1 MKKTLTF
8 LGLAVAMIIFTGCEK
23 ITEQSFNVQ
32 IAKDFNIN
40 MEEGTA
46 TFNLEE
52 VFSSLSSEELDQVKE
67 SIINYRINSISYK
80 IWEFGGS
87 ETATLDGMLK
97 FAKVNNDNDFVSYVI
112 PEILLSGTSNEDARN
127 TIEFSAEDN
136 QKIVGYL
143 LDGNSIKVLANG
155 NVSKQPASFVLQ
167 VVADVTA
174 TAEIEE

>member
-32 IAKDFNIN
+32 IAKDFDIN
-40 MEEGTA
+40 LEEGTA
-46 TFNLEE
+46 SFNLEE
-52 VFSSLSSEELDQVKE
+52 VFSSLSDEELEQVKE

-87 ETATLDGMLK
+87 ETATLDGLLK
-97 FAKVNNDNDFVSYVI
+97 FSKVDNENDFVAYEI
-112 PEILLSGTSNEDARN
+112 PEILLSSTSNEDAKN
-127 TIEFSAEDN
+127 TIEFTPEDN
-136 QKIVGYL
+136 EKIVSYL

-155 NVSKQPASFVLQ
+155 NVSDQPASFVLQ

>member
-40 MEEGTA
+40 MEEGSTS
-46 TFNLEE
+46 FNLEE
-52 VFSSLSSEELDQVKE
+52 VFSSLSDEELDQVKE

-97 FAKVNNDNDFVSYVI
+97 FAKVNNDNDFVAYEI
-112 PEILLSGTSNEDARN
+112 PEILLSATSNDDARN

-136 QKIVGYL
+136 EKIVGYL
-143 LDGNSIKVLANG
+143 LDGNSMKVLANG
-155 NVSKQPASFVLQ
+155 NVSEQPASFVLQ

-174 TAEIEE
+174 TAEIEV

>member
-1 MKKTLTF
+1 M
-8 LGLAVAMIIFTGCEK
+8 IFTGCEK

-46 TFNLEE
+46 SFNLEE

-87 ETATLDGMLK
+87 ETAY
-97 FAKVNNDNDFVSYVI
+97 S
-112 PEILLSGTSNEDARN
+112 
-127 TIEFSAEDN
+127 
-136 QKIVGYL
+136 
-143 LDGNSIKVLANG
+143 
-155 NVSKQPASFVLQ
+155 
-167 VVADVTA
+167 
-174 TAEIEE
+174 